1 MKFTWDERKRRVNR
15 QKHGVDFA
23 DVTAM
28 FDLPMVTFLDQKKE
42 YGEDRWV
49 GIGWLADML
58 AVVVFTEPAGDT
70 IRIVSA
76 RKANRYEQNIYTE
89 EIRD

>member
-1 MKFTWDERKRRVNR
+1 MKYTWDEGKNRVNR
-15 QKHGVDFA
+15 HKHGVDFT
-23 DVTAM
+23 DVPAM

-49 GIGWLADML
+49 GIGWLSDML
-58 AVVVFTEPAGDT
+58 AVVVFTEIGGNT
-70 IRIVSA
+70 IRIVSD
-76 RKANRYEQNIYTE
+76 RKANRHEQNIYTE